1 MKKTVQM
8 LIVLASAAALTAISG
23 CSAIGSAPTLPSET
37 IPDTISASSE
47 AAKAASEE
55 TTGSNGG
62 SRLNDILAR
71 GYIEVAMEPYFAPN
85 EFIDPSRQGEEQ
97 YVGADV
103 ELARYIADKLGVE

>member
-47 AAKAASEE
+47 P
-55 TTGSNGG
+55 
-62 SRLNDILAR
+62 AR
-71 GYIEVAMEPYFAPN
+71 
-85 EFIDPSRQGEEQ
+85 
-97 YVGADV
+97 
-103 ELARYIADKLGVE
+103 K